1 MKFLIL
7 YQIQHYT
14 SNYNVF
20 LCHSLDSLET
30 SQNLQHVG
38 WVWSIIMGVVNY
50 YDVMNTPT
58 SISARDL
65 LAMKRKHPA
74 AGQLSIDGFYKR
86 LITTG

>member
-1 MKFLIL
+1 MQNPRVLAAKPVVDPGGFP
-7 YQIQHYT
+7 
-14 SNYNVF
+14 SF
-20 LCHSLDSLET
+20 LET
-30 SQNLQHVG
+30 SQNLRHMG

-58 SISARDL
+58 SISARGL

-86 LITTG
+86 LRTTG